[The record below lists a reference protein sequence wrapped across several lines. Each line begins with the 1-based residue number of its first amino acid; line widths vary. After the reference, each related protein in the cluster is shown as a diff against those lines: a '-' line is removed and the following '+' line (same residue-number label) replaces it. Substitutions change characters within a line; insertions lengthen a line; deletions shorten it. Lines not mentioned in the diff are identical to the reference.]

1 MKIIISNAFT
11 TYFYFNND
19 YYYHLR
25 EDD

>member
-1 MKIIISNAFT
+1 MKIIISNAFR

-19 YYYHLR
+19 YYYHLQ